1 MEGDTKLKPIPGK
14 GLEKSAEVLLERELQ
29 LLSELREY
37 SAYTSWEPTIGG
49 KFPKQ
54 QYDDMTGQLQRLVAM
69 AQFSNLKVL
78 SNY

>member
-37 SAYTSWEPTIGG
+37 SAYTSWEPTMEGNSPNSSTMI
-49 KFPKQ
+49 
-54 QYDDMTGQLQRLVAM
+54 
-69 AQFSNLKVL
+69 
-78 SNY
+78 